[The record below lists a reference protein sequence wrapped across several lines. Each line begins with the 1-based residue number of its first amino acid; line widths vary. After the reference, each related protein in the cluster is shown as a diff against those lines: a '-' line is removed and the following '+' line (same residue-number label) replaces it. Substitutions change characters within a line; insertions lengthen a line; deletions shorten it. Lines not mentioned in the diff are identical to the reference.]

1 MPTVQEWGRKESVI
15 WPPRGFYYT
24 YGVTFL
30 ALVVTGF
37 LMYVHFHFSLS
48 PLEKYYLPY
57 YIRTETAGVFR
68 PTGMYQL
75 GYMTDGKSQSRI
87 AIDADVTPG
96 QTWQF
101 SGTPLPFV
109 LSDHALKQGFRSI
122 FREVQHPYQNNGLHA
137 WLGHWIYA
145 ETSLSGLFSTPFHC
159 GLLALSL
166 QLPFSIRKDIK
177 RRKELRY
184 GRRLKGP
191 ILVTARQFTKAV
203 AGDGIGIMTT

>member
-1 MPTVQEWGRKESVI
+1 MPTVQEWGRKESII

-24 YGVTFL
+24 YGAIFL
-30 ALVVTGF
+30 AIVVTGF
-37 LMYVHFHFSLS
+37 LMYVHFHFNLS
-48 PLEKYYLPY
+48 PLEQYYLPY
-57 YIRTETAGVFR
+57 YIRTETAGIFR

-75 GYMTDGKSQSRI
+75 VYITDRKSQSRI
-87 AIDADVTPG
+87 AMDGDLAPG
-96 QTWQF
+96 QTWQL
-101 SGTPLPFV
+101 SGKPLPFV
-109 LSDHALKQGFRSI
+109 LCDHALRQGFRSI

-145 ETSLSGLFSTPFHC
+145 DTSLPGLLATPFSC
-159 GLLALSL
+159 GLLALGL
-166 QLPFSIRKDIK
+166 QLPFSVRKDTK

-203 AGDGIGIMTT
+203 AGDGIGITT